1 MSAYDV
7 MKKHK
12 ASSVYEYAMRFP
24 DGTYYTGNNVEP
36 KGERHQA
43 YLYSELGAYLRRDI
57 IKGFEDCVVERVL

>member
-1 MSAYDV
+1 MSAYDI

-36 KGERHQA
+36 KGVH
-43 YLYSELGAYLRRDI
+43 
-57 IKGFEDCVVERVL
+57 VVVRVF